1 MKKYVK
7 QAGALLIAA
16 TMAFS
21 IAACGKD
28 PNAAQSYDPESRPL
42 TFAIGALDGTFSP
55 FFTTSATDQQVVG
68 MTQIGLINSDNNGE
82 VICGENEATVA
93 LDYSITSYDA
103 NGNVTESS
111 SADHTTYEFVI
122 KNGIRF
128 SDGVALTIDDV
139 LFNLYVYLDPFYT
152 GSSTVYSVDIQG
164 LQAYRNNDP
173 NADDSQESDDSS
185 FRAEAEQ
192 RYFNLINYSTD
203 NNVEATPQIL
213 SDIERVRELYRKDL
227 NSDWVA
233 NVGGLESYEKEYSF
247 TEDWQSFYY
256 LEGLVTIKT
265 EQNEENGFTIAKK
278 DDQGRYI
285 TNLDDEDNEYA
296 QSFTDEALNA
306 YMSEHNCSK
315 ETAIKEIA
323 IEYVYNNYASDDGIR
338 GGLTT
343 ILGGTTGSNVMD
355 DFTQDAK
362 DKFFSQQTGESVKS
376 VKGITTRKTKT
387 FNGKMRSNLKGEEHD
402 VLSITINGID
412 PKAIWNFGFTVA
424 PMHYYSDAETLAN
437 KTDYP
442 YGVKSRNK
450 EFFDKVLNSTAKNA
464 LPVGAGPYRASNPRG
479 NASENPAEV
488 NSAEFYS
495 SSNVYYERNNYFY
508 TVGDGIENAKI
519 RRFVYAEVGD
529 NNILNRLKTG
539 EIDYGQPSATQNN
552 NNDIATQAHLG
563 SKQTQTN
570 GYGYVGINPKFVPE
584 LEVRQAIMKAM
595 NTSLIITDYYVGGLA
610 EPLYRPM
617 TKMSWAY
624 PKNVNQPYY
633 AFDPEGDEIEALVK
647 KAGYTK
653 GSDGIYAKN
662 GKKLEIKFTIAGS
675 TDDHPAVAMFNTA
688 ASILNA
694 HGFKI
699 TVGTDVSALRKLSTG
714 NLAVW
719 AAAWSSTI
727 DPDMFQIYHKDSK
740 TTNVKNWNYSEI
752 LNPSYTQYDREREIV
767 EELSALIDDG
777 RKTNNKDERAAIYA
791 AALDKVMNLAIE
803 LPTYQRNDLSVY
815 NKNVI
820 NPATFNK
827 VENDEYKYSGLVDK
841 IWEINYN

>member
-28 PNAAQSYDPESRPL
+28 PNVAQSYDPETRPL

-68 MTQIGLINSDNNGE
+68 MTQIGLISSDNDGN
-82 VICGENEATVA
+82 VVCGENEATVA

-103 NGNVTESS
+103 SGNVTEGNN
-111 SADHTTYEFVI
+111 ADHTTYEFVI

-139 LFNLYVYLDPFYT
+139 LFNLYVYLDPMYS

-173 NADDSQESDDSS
+173 NASDSQESDDSS
-185 FRAEAEQ
+185 FTAEAEQ
-192 RYFNLINYSTD
+192 RYYNLLTYSTD
-203 NNVEATPQIL
+203 NKVEATEQIL
-213 SDIERVRELYRKDL
+213 SDIERVREIYRKDL
-227 NSDWVA
+227 NSDWVS
-233 NVGGLESYEKEYSF
+233 NVGGLESYEKEFTF

-256 LEGLVTIKT
+256 LEGMVTIET
-265 EQNEENGFTIAKK
+265 EQNAAGNYEAKK
-278 DDQGRYI
+278 DENGRYI
-285 TNLDDEDNEYA
+285 TNLDDPANEYA
-296 QSFTDEALNA
+296 NSFTDDAVSA
-306 YMSEHNCSK
+306 YMSDHSCERDQ
-315 ETAIKEIA
+315 AIKEIA
-323 IEYVYNNYASDDGIR
+323 IEYVYDNYASDTGIR
-338 GGLTT
+338 AGLQT
-343 ILGGTTGSNVMD
+343 ILGGTTGSNVLD

-362 DKFFSQQTGESVKS
+362 DKFFSSQTGETVKS
-376 VKGITTRKTKT
+376 VRGITTRKTKS
-387 FNGKMRSNLKGEEHD
+387 FNGKMKSNLKGEEHD

-424 PMHYYSDAETLAN
+424 PMHYYSDAETLAD
-437 KTDYP
+437 KEAYP
-442 YGVKSRNK
+442 YGVKARSK
-450 EFFDKVLNSTAKNA
+450 DFFDKVLNSTEKNS
-464 LPVGAGPYRASNPRG
+464 LPVGAGPYRASNPKG

-519 RRFVYAEVGD
+519 RRFVYAEVGE

-552 NNDIATQAHLG
+552 NNEVSTQAHLG
-563 SKQTQTN
+563 SKLTKTN
-570 GYGYVGINPKFVPE
+570 GYGYVGINPKFVPD

-595 NTSLIITDYYVGGLA
+595 NTSMIITDYYVGGLA
-610 EPLYRPM
+610 TPLYRTM
-617 TKMSWAY
+617 TSMSWAY
-624 PKNVNQPYY
+624 PTDVTSPYY
-633 AFDPEGDEIEALVK
+633 SFDEDGDEIEALVQ

-653 GSDGIYAKN
+653 GKDGIYAKD
-662 GKKLEIKFTIAGS
+662 GKKLELKFTIAGS
-675 TDDHPAVAMFNTA
+675 TDDHPALAMFNTA
-688 ASILNA
+688 ADILND

-699 TVGTDVSALRKLSTG
+699 TVGTDVSALRKLATG

-727 DPDMFQIYHKDSK
+727 DPDMYQLYHKDSK
-740 TTNVKNWNYSEI
+740 TTNVKNWYYEGI
-752 LNPSYTQYDREREIV
+752 LNPSNTQYDRERDIV
-767 EELSALIDDG
+767 NELSDLIDDG
-777 RKTNNKDERAAIYA
+777 RKTNNQDERATIYA
-791 AALDKVMNLAIE
+791 AALEKVMELAVE

-827 VENDEYKYSGLVDK
+827 VDGEYKYSGLVDK
-841 IWEINYN
+841 VWEINYN